1 LRPAEVDVLIGDS
14 AKARS
19 VLGWKPRLSFAE
31 LVQMMVESDIRAQ
44 SVSA

>member
-1 LRPAEVDVLIGDS
+1 MLVGDA

-19 VLGWKPRLSFAE
+19 VLGWQPRLSFEE

-44 SVSA
+44 SVSV